1 MPDNN
6 KTSLRDELEQLTT
19 EQLDDLLNG
28 ELEKET
34 PDGDKVRLILSIL
47 WEREKELPVQLTPKA
62 ENAWNTY
69 KARTARLDA
78 AEKRAVKLRRWGLR
92 VASMAM
98 ILFCLLC
105 AVPQKAEADSLF
117 DKLARLTD
125 SIIEFFSP
133 GLENDNLIDY
143 EFVTSNP
150 GLQQVYDAVVEL
162 GVTDPVVPSWL
173 PEGYELVECKPDIT
187 SKKTNLSASFESDGS
202 EIVFSIDIYDVD
214 ISHEY
219 HWNETT
225 VNIYEHFG
233 NKYTLMQNN
242 GRWVV
247 VWFTD
252 KAECFVT
259 LDCQEDTLY
268 RILDSICV
276 MEEKQ

>member
-173 PEGYELVECKPDIT
+173 PEGYELVECKKNII
-187 SKKTNLSASFESDGS
+187 SQKISLAA
-202 EIVFSIDIYDVD
+202 VFSNGTSEFIYNIDIFDLDV
-214 ISHEY
+214 SHKY
-219 HWNETT
+219 QWDGTT
-225 VNIYEHFG
+225 VSVYEHCC

-242 GRWVV
+242 GRWAA

-252 KAECFVT
+252 GAECFIT

-268 RILDSICV
+268 RILESICV
-276 MEEKQ
+276 MEEKL